1 MTGTTVR
8 IIHSGWLPDSMNASM
23 TLEGC
28 VRLNFAT
35 SRPLLTRALEQM
47 AQALREG

>member
-1 MTGTTVR
+1 VGLSDGPTFGKP
-8 IIHSGWLPDSMNASM
+8 G
-23 TLEGC
+23 EGC